1 VSWQLEQTSVPRRGE
16 TENGDAV
23 VARSGDGVCILA
35 VVDALGHGPHAASAA
50 RAAIEELKQVELDAG
65 LSTIVQRL
73 HTCLRGTRGAAVF
86 VARLALERIEG
97 CSIGNVEARTA
108 SGSLP
113 VVLTPGVLGVRFK
126 APRIFRGPAR
136 VGERLVVFTDGISS
150 RFTAGVW
157 REGPRRELC
166 QSIMA
171 QYRRLHDDATV
182 VVADLEA

>member
-1 VSWQLEQTSVPRRGE
+1 VSWHLEQTSVPRRGE

-23 VARSGDGVCILA
+23 LSWSRGGVCILA

-50 RAAIEELKQVELDAG
+50 REAMEALRQVEPDSG

-73 HTCLRGTRGAAVF
+73 HERLRGTRGAAVF
-86 VARLALERIEG
+86 LAKLALERIEA

-108 SGSLP
+108 SGNLP
-113 VVLTPGVLGVRFK
+113 VVLTPGVLGLRFK
-126 APRIFRGPAR
+126 APRIFRGPAK

-150 RFTAGVW
+150 RFTTQTW
-157 REGPRRELC
+157 REGPRDALC
-166 QSIMA
+166 KSIMA
-171 QYRRLHDDATV
+171 HYRRPHDDATI

>member
-1 VSWQLEQTSVPRRGE
+1 VIWHLEQTSLPRSGE

-23 VARSGDGVCILA
+23 LAWNRGGVCILA
-35 VVDALGHGPHAASAA
+35 VVDALGHGPHAATAA
-50 RAAIEELKQVELDAG
+50 RAAIEELRQVEADAG

-73 HTCLRGTRGAAVF
+73 HERLRGTRGVAAF
-86 VARLALERIEG
+86 VAKLALERIEA

-108 SGSLP
+108 SGNLP
-113 VVLTPGVLGVRFK
+113 VVLTPGVLGLRFK

-150 RFTAGVW
+150 RFTAGTW
-157 REGPRRELC
+157 REGPRQELC
-166 QSIMA
+166 RSIMSR
-171 QYRRLHDDATV
+171 YRRAHDDATV

>member
-1 VSWQLEQTSVPRRGE
+1 VSWHLEQTSVPRRGE

-23 VARSGDGVCILA
+23 LSWDLGGVCVLA

-50 RAAIEELKQVELDAG
+50 GEAIEALREVEPDAG
-65 LSTIVQRL
+65 LSIIVQRL
-73 HTCLRGTRGAAVF
+73 HQRLRGTRGAAAF
-86 VARLALERIEG
+86 VAKLTTERIEA

-113 VVLTPGVLGVRFK
+113 VVLTPGVLGLRFR
-126 APRIFRGPAR
+126 APRIFRGPVR

-150 RFTAGVW
+150 RFTTETW
-157 REGPRRELC
+157 RERPREELC
-166 QSIMA
+166 RSIMA
-171 QYRRLHDDATV
+171 HYRRPHDDATV